1 MYLSTIVQVSAEFDV
16 TGILS
21 SLLERQ
27 TVLRDINEVFQHMT
41 TLLDTRAFRKKKV
54 LRINPSA
61 TPEEVSD
68 ALGDLQGVLSPTDYF
83 NKVGRYYWI

>member
-1 MYLSTIVQVSAEFDV
+1 
-16 TGILS
+16 
-21 SLLERQ
+21 
-27 TVLRDINEVFQHMT
+27 MT

-83 NKVGRYYWI
+83 NKVGRY

>member
-1 MYLSTIVQVSAEFDV
+1 MYLSTIVQVSTEFDV

-54 LRINPSA
+54 LRINPRA
-61 TPEEVSD
+61 TLEEVSD

-83 NKVGRYYWI
+83 NKVERYYWI